1 MWIEGSAQAD
11 CRMRKNLR
19 GRSKEGNMARI
30 GFVGLGNMGLPM
42 ALNLVKAGHAVS
54 GFDLNAAATDALA
67 ASGGQVTSRPAA
79 GVDILITMLPSGDE
93 VRQVYLG
100 VGGVLDTASPD
111 TLLIDCSTIDVD
123 AARAVAAAAQ
133 AKGLPM
139 LDAPVS
145 GGVGGAQAGTLTFMV
160 GGPQA
165 AFVRAQPLLAAMGK
179 TIVHAGPAGN
189 GQAAKI
195 CNNMILGISMIAV
208 SEAFVLAEKLG
219 LDHQKLF
226 DIASRSSGQCWSLT
240 NYCPV
245 PGPVPTSPANRD
257 YQPGFTAAMMLK
269 DLKLAQDAARTSG
282 AASLLGAE
290 AAALYGLYVAHG
302 AGHGDFSGIIRFL
315 RGQ

>member
-1 MWIEGSAQAD
+1 M
-11 CRMRKNLR
+11 KNPA
-19 GRSKEGNMARI
+19 GRSEEGNMARI
-30 GFVGLGNMGLPM
+30 GFIGLGNMGLPM
-42 ALNLVKAGHAVS
+42 ALNLVKARHAVS
-54 GFDLNAAATDALA
+54 GFDMNAAAMDALA
-67 ASGGQVTSRPAA
+67 ASGGQVTTRPAA
-79 GVDILITMLPSGDE
+79 GVDIVITMLPTGVE

-100 VGGVLDTASPD
+100 AGGVLDTASPD

-123 AARAVAAAAQ
+123 TARAVAAAAQ
-133 AKGLPM
+133 AKGLSM

-160 GGPQA
+160 GGPHA
-165 AFVRAQPLLAAMGK
+165 AFVRAQPLLEAMGK

-208 SEAFVLAEKLG
+208 GEAFVLAEKLG
-219 LDHQKLF
+219 LDHQRLF

-269 DLKLAQDAARTSG
+269 DLKLAQDAARATG
-282 AASLLGAE
+282 AATPLGAE
-290 AAALYGLYVAHG
+290 AAALYSLHVGHG
-302 AGHGDFSGIIRFL
+302 AAGQDFSGIIRFL
-315 RGQ
+315 RGR

>member
-1 MWIEGSAQAD
+1 
-11 CRMRKNLR
+11 
-19 GRSKEGNMARI
+19 MARI

-42 ALNLVKAGHAVS
+42 ALNLIKAGHAVS
-54 GFDLNAAATDALA
+54 GFDVNAAAMDTLA
-67 ASGGQVTSRPAA
+67 ASGGKVTSQPTVE
-79 GVDILITMLPSGDE
+79 VDVVLTMLPSGTE

-100 VGGVLDTASPD
+100 GGGVLDTASTD

-123 AARAVAAAAQ
+123 VARAVAAAAQ
-133 AKGLPM
+133 AKGLAM

-165 AFVRAQPLLAAMGK
+165 AFVRAKPLLEAMGK

-219 LDHQKLF
+219 LEHQKLF

-245 PGPVPTSPANRD
+245 PGPVPASPANRE
-257 YQPGFTAAMMLK
+257 YRPGFTAAMMLK

-282 AASLLGAE
+282 VATPLGAE

-302 AGHGDFSGIIRFL
+302 SGHGDFSGIIRFL
-315 RGQ
+315 RGE